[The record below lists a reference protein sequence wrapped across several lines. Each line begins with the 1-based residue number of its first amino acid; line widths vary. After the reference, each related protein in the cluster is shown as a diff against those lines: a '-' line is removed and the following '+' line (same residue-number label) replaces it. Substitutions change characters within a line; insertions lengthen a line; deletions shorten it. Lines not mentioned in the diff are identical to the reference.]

1 MNKKFILNET
11 TGIGIIEDDNSNN
24 TLFKTEGN
32 EEEVREVLEKENEIE
47 NETTKI
53 NKMNKQLEE
62 NYITLLVKYIS
73 YISSGVVILALIPAF
88 SIVVN
93 EGYTLL
99 NTLSLGALFAS
110 LGAFRVITKRMT
122 KPYNKIIKDNEV
134 LYHELD
140 ISEGKLEEL
149 QNELQELKSN
159 TKMENINL
167 DKLNSI
173 VSQSIIYP
181 EDNNQNI
188 DTLTNT
194 GKVKSLR
201 KLF

>member
-1 MNKKFILNET
+1 MNNKFILNET

-47 NETTKI
+47 NKKNQMEYL
-53 NKMNKQLEE
+53 NKQLEK
-62 NYITLLVKYIS
+62 NRTTLLVKYIS
-73 YISSGVVILALIPAF
+73 YISSGAVILALIPTF
-88 SIVVN
+88 SIIVN
-93 EGYTLL
+93 EGYTLF
-99 NTLSLGALFAS
+99 NTIAVCSLFAS
-110 LGAFRVITKRMT
+110 LGLSRVITKRMT
-122 KPYNKIIKDNEV
+122 EPYNKIIKDNEL

-140 ISEGKLEEL
+140 LSEDKLEEL

-159 TKMENINL
+159 TKIENINL

-173 VSQSIIYP
+173 VSPSIIYP

-188 DTLTNT
+188 DTLTNA

>member
-1 MNKKFILNET
+1 MNNKFILNET

-24 TLFKTEGN
+24 TIFKTKGN
-32 EEEVREVLEKENEIE
+32 AEEIREVLEKENEIE
-47 NETTKI
+47 NKKNQMEYL
-53 NKMNKQLEE
+53 NKQLEK
-62 NYITLLVKYIS
+62 NRTTLLVKYIS
-73 YISSGVVILALIPAF
+73 YISSGAVILALIPTF
-88 SIVVN
+88 SIIVN
-93 EGYTLL
+93 EGYTLF
-99 NTLSLGALFAS
+99 NTIAVGALFAS

-122 KPYNKIIKDNEV
+122 KPYNKIIKDNEL

-140 ISEGKLEEL
+140 LSEDKLEEL

-173 VSQSIIYP
+173 VSPSIIYP
-181 EDNNQNI
+181 EDNNQNV

-201 KLF
+201 KIF